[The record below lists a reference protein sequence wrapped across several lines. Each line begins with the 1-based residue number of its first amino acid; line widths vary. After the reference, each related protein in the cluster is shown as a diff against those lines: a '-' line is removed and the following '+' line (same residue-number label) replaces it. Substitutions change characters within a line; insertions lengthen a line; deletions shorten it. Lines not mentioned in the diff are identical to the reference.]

1 MKKTAL
7 NSIYTSERN
16 LRFSALSKRKTVL
29 VSKDFVI
36 EVESEGDAY
45 QVRFLNPASLEV
57 ELRFNVLWKH
67 EELSYRTLQQLLSLP
82 PRLMDEVLRIAER
95 FGISVEEAYLSEIRG
110 ILLYAKQAIELHE
123 KKQGGRRR

>member
-16 LRFSALSKRKTVL
+16 LRFSAWKERKTVL

-45 QVRFLNPASLEV
+45 QVRVLNPLTHEV
-57 ELRFNVLWKH
+57 ELRFNIIKKH
-67 EELSYRTLQQLLSLP
+67 EELSYRTLQQYLWLP
-82 PRLMDEVLRIAER
+82 SRLMDEVLRIAER

-123 KKQGGRRR
+123 KKQGGRGR